1 LVAVVA
7 GGASVAEK
15 RMISVVI
22 PTLDAEAT
30 LPDTL
35 SALIPASLD
44 GLVREVI
51 VVDAGSKDRTCE
63 IADWAGADVIETDPG
78 RASQL
83 TAGAAAARQP
93 WILFLSADTVLD
105 HGWERE
111 ASHFMERVDKDS
123 SRQAAA
129 AFRFALDDEGAAP
142 RLLEAF
148 ARLRFAGLRLPYGD
162 QGLLIPR
169 KLYDAVGGHRELSGM
184 EDVDIARRL
193 GRRRIKLLR
202 ARAVS
207 SARGYRED
215 GYLRRVLN
223 NQIALVRYALGASP
237 VQAPE
242 MRDELQDQHTDA

>member
-1 LVAVVA
+1 LAAVVA
-7 GGASVAEK
+7 GSASVAEK

-51 VVDAGSKDRTCE
+51 VVDAGSKDRTRE
-63 IADWAGADVIETDPG
+63 IADWAGADVIETGPN

-83 TAGAAAARQP
+83 RAGAAAARQP

-129 AFRFALDDEGAAP
+129 VFRFALDDEGAAP

-148 ARLRFAGLRLPYGD
+148 ARLRFGLRLPYGD

-184 EDVDIARRL
+184 EDVDLARRL

>member
-1 LVAVVA
+1 LAAVVA
-7 GGASVAEK
+7 GSASVAEK

-30 LPDTL
+30 IPDTL

-51 VVDAGSKDRTCE
+51 VVDAGSKDHTRE
-63 IADWAGADVIETDPG
+63 IADWAGAEVIETGPG
-78 RASQL
+78 RGIQL
-83 TAGAAAARQP
+83 KAGAAAARQP
-93 WILFLSADTVLD
+93 WILFLIADVVLD

-129 AFRFALDDEGAAP
+129 AFRFALDDDGAAP
-142 RLLEAF
+142 RLLEAL
-148 ARLRFAGLRLPYGD
+148 ARLRFAGLRLPYGE

-169 KLYDAVGGHRELSGM
+169 LLYDDVGGHRELAGM

-193 GRRRIKLLR
+193 GRRRMKLLR

-215 GYLRRVLN
+215 GYLRRMLN
-223 NQIALVRYALGASP
+223 NLIAFVRYALGVSP
-237 VQAPE
+237 VRAPAPQE
-242 MRDELQDQHTDA
+242 ERTEP

>member
-1 LVAVVA
+1 
-7 GGASVAEK
+7 
-15 RMISVVI
+15 
-22 PTLDAEAT
+22 
-30 LPDTL
+30 
-35 SALIPASLD
+35 
-44 GLVREVI
+44 
-51 VVDAGSKDRTCE
+51 VVDAGSKDHTRE
-63 IADWAGADVIETDPG
+63 IADWAGADVIETGPG
-78 RASQL
+78 RGSQL
-83 TAGAAAARQP
+83 TAGAAAARQR
-93 WILFLSADTVLD
+93 WILFLSADAVLD

-129 AFRFALDDEGAAP
+129 VFRFALDDEGAAP

-148 ARLRFAGLRLPYGD
+148 ARLRFGLRLPYGD

-169 KLYDAVGGHRELSGM
+169 TLYEAVGGHRELSGM

-202 ARAVS
+202 ARSVS

-242 MRDELQDQHTDA
+242 IADELQDQRTDP

>member
-1 LVAVVA
+1 LAGVVA
-7 GGASVAEK
+7 GSTSVADK

-51 VVDAGSKDRTCE
+51 VVDAGSKDRTRE
-63 IADWAGADVIETDPG
+63 IADWAGADVIETGPG
-78 RASQL
+78 RGSQL
-83 TAGAAAARQP
+83 TAGAVAARQP
-93 WILFLSADTVLD
+93 WLLFLNADAVLD

-129 AFRFALDDEGAAP
+129 AFRFALDDDGAAP
-142 RLLEAF
+142 RLLEAL
-148 ARLRFAGLRLPYGD
+148 ARLRFASLRLPHGE

-169 KLYDAVGGHRELSGM
+169 SLYDAVGGYREFSGM

-193 GRRRIKLLR
+193 GRRRIKVLR

-207 SARGYRED
+207 SARGYREG

-223 NQIALVRYALGASP
+223 NQIALVRYALGVSP
-237 VQAPE
+237 VRAPT
-242 MRDELQDQHTDA
+242 LQDERTDP

>member
-1 LVAVVA
+1 
-7 GGASVAEK
+7 
-15 RMISVVI
+15 MISVVI

-51 VVDAGSKDRTCE
+51 VVDAGSKDHTRE
-63 IADWAGADVIETDPG
+63 IADWAGAEVIETGPG
-78 RASQL
+78 RGIQL
-83 TAGAAAARQP
+83 KAGAAAARQP
-93 WILFLSADTVLD
+93 WILFLSADVVLD

-129 AFRFALDDEGAAP
+129 AFRFALDDDGAAP
-142 RLLEAF
+142 RLLEAL
-148 ARLRFAGLRLPYGD
+148 ARLRFAGLRLPYGE

-169 KLYDAVGGHRELSGM
+169 LLYDDVGGHRELAGM

-193 GRRRIKLLR
+193 GRRRMKLLR

-215 GYLRRVLN
+215 GYLRRMLN
-223 NQIALVRYALGASP
+223 NLIAFVRYALGVSP
-237 VQAPE
+237 VRAPAPQE
-242 MRDELQDQHTDA
+242 ERTEP

>member
-1 LVAVVA
+1 
-7 GGASVAEK
+7 
-15 RMISVVI
+15 MISVVI

-51 VVDAGSKDRTCE
+51 VVDAGSKDHTRE
-63 IADWAGADVIETDPG
+63 IADWAGADVIETGPG
-78 RASQL
+78 RGSQL
-83 TAGAAAARQP
+83 AAGAAAARQP
-93 WILFLSADTVLD
+93 WLLFLNSDTVLD

-111 ASHFMERVDKDS
+111 ASHFMEKVDKAP

-129 AFRFALDDEGAAP
+129 AFRFSLDDEGAAP
-142 RLLEAF
+142 RLLEGL
-148 ARLRFAGLRLPYGD
+148 ARLRFAGLRLPYGA

-169 KLYDAVGGHRELSGM
+169 LLYDAVGGYRELPAM

-202 ARAVS
+202 TRAVS

-223 NQIALVRYALGASP
+223 NQIALVRYALGVPAMR
-237 VQAPE
+237 APE
-242 MRDELQDQHTDA
+242 LRDERTDP

>member
-1 LVAVVA
+1 
-7 GGASVAEK
+7 
-15 RMISVVI
+15 MISVVI

-51 VVDAGSKDRTCE
+51 VVDAGSKDRTRE
-63 IADWAGADVIETDPG
+63 IADWAGADVIETGPN

-83 TAGAAAARQP
+83 RAGAAAARQP
-93 WILFLSADTVLD
+93 WILFLSGDTVLD

-123 SRQAAA
+123 PRQAAA
-129 AFRFALDDEGAAP
+129 VFRFALDEEGAAP

-148 ARLRFAGLRLPYGD
+148 ARLRFGLRLPYGD

>member
-1 LVAVVA
+1 LAAVVA
-7 GGASVAEK
+7 GSSSVAEK

-51 VVDAGSKDRTCE
+51 VVDAGSKDHTRE
-63 IADWAGADVIETDPG
+63 IADRAGADVIETGPG
-78 RASQL
+78 RGSQL
-83 TAGAAAARQP
+83 RAGAAAARQP
-93 WILFLSADTVLD
+93 WLLFLSADAVLD

-111 ASHFMERVDKDS
+111 ASHFMDS
-123 SRQAAA
+123 SRLAAA
-129 AFRFALDDEGAAP
+129 AFRFALDDDGAAP
-142 RLLEAF
+142 RLLEAL

-169 KLYDAVGGHRELSGM
+169 MLYDAIGGHRELSGM

-223 NQIALVRYALGASP
+223 NQIALVRYALGVSP
-237 VQAPE
+237 AQAPA
-242 MRDELQDQHTDA
+242 LQDERTDP

>member
-1 LVAVVA
+1 LAAVVA
-7 GGASVAEK
+7 GSASVAEK

-30 LPDTL
+30 IPDTL

-51 VVDAGSKDRTCE
+51 VVDAGSKDHTRE
-63 IADWAGADVIETDPG
+63 IADWAGAEVIETGPG
-78 RASQL
+78 RGIQL
-83 TAGAAAARQP
+83 KAGAAAARQP
-93 WILFLSADTVLD
+93 WILFLSADVVLD

-129 AFRFALDDEGAAP
+129 AFRFALDDDGAAP
-142 RLLEAF
+142 RLLEAL
-148 ARLRFAGLRLPYGD
+148 ARLQFAGLRLPYGE

-169 KLYDAVGGHRELSGM
+169 LLYDDVGGHRELASM

-193 GRRRIKLLR
+193 GRRRMKLLR

-215 GYLRRVLN
+215 GYLRRMLN
-223 NQIALVRYALGASP
+223 NLIAFVRYALGVSP
-237 VQAPE
+237 VRAPAPQE
-242 MRDELQDQHTDA
+242 ERTEP